1 VSESTSETSTTTPA
15 HRGILKHL
23 GPGLVTACVVI
34 GPGSILTSS
43 KVGATDGYSR
53 GWVVLA
59 ACFFMMVYTTLA
71 ARLGVVSGE
80 STCDLVRRHARGVP
94 GLAALIGLS
103 VFFISAAFQ
112 FGNNLGVHSAFATY
126 IDFKELPIAAKL
138 APVIIFNGLSLA
150 FLFGFKNLYRMLER
164 LMAIF
169 VGVMLAAFAINLCF
183 AGPVLG
189 DLFRGFV
196 PGVGN
201 EAQNGI
207 NIELLGL
214 VGTTFV
220 ITAAFYQSYLVR
232 FRGWTVGQLKDGL
245 LDARVSATIMA
256 LITLMIVSTSAA
268 VFFGKL
274 QGSVDEKLADVSAV
288 ANQLKPAFGEKGRV
302 LFCIGLFSAAY
313 SSFLVNSM
321 IGGFILADGL
331 GLGNTP
337 EDRWPRIMTA
347 VVLLTGMGVAMYV
360 IITEQKPVPAIV
372 AAQAVTVLAAPLV
385 AGVLWWLTN
394 KKEVMGERTNT
405 PTINVLAGLGF
416 ALLLAIAAYTAT
428 AKVAPKIKDWMSA
441 SPAAA
446 AGMDGA
452 NDTATGK

>member
-1 VSESTSETSTTTPA
+1 
-15 HRGILKHL
+15 
-23 GPGLVTACVVI
+23 
-34 GPGSILTSS
+34 
-43 KVGATDGYSR
+43 
-53 GWVVLA
+53 
-59 ACFFMMVYTTLA
+59 MA

-80 STCDLVRRHARGVP
+80 STCNLVRQRASGGRA
-94 GLAALIGLS
+94 LAVLIGLS

-126 IDFKELPIAAKL
+126 INFKELPIAGKL
-138 APVIIFNGLSLA
+138 APVIVFNGLSLA
-150 FLFGFKNLYRMLER
+150 FLFGFRNLYRMLER
-164 LMAIF
+164 LMATF
-169 VGVMLAAFAINLCF
+169 VGVMLAAFAINLFF
-183 AGPVLG
+183 AGP
-189 DLFRGFV
+189 DLTNLFQGFV
-196 PGVGN
+196 PGVGR
-201 EAQNGI
+201 EADEGI

-232 FRGWTVGQLKDGL
+232 FRGWTVVQLKDGL
-245 LDARVSATIMA
+245 LDARVSAGIMA

-274 QGSVDEKLADVSAV
+274 EGNVDEKLASVSDV
-288 ANQLKPAFGEKGRV
+288 ANQLRPAFGEKGRI

-331 GLGNTP
+331 GIGNTP

-347 VVLLTGMGVAMYV
+347 AVLLTGMGVAMFV
-360 IITEQKPVPAIV
+360 IITDKKPVPAIV

-394 KKEVMGERTNT
+394 RADVMGDRANG
-405 PTINVLAGLGF
+405 PLLNGLAGLGF
-416 ALLLAIAAYTAT
+416 ILLLGMAAYTA
-428 AKVAPKIKDWMSA
+428 AFKVAPAIQNRVNPPEATVGAD
-441 SPAAA
+441 AAR
-446 AGMDGA
+446 
-452 NDTATGK
+452 